1 MRKQVERG
9 RTVEPSPFILTVVVH
24 QPQHD
29 CVLYSWDHA
38 HACLRVTGLYHADAG
53 LPADLAIMKLE
64 ELLDVPVLVL
74 SAHSFPPGTRLDVRV
89 LGAIR
94 ACSAHEERKA
104 SFALDGWFLIA
115 VATIDA
121 ATYSSLEHLPPAQQI
136 ALQSY
141 ILTDGAKEGQPFL
154 EEQED
159 VQRCDADEVARL
171 LRETRVQIKRGKR
184 TQRRSKEWYT
194 PQGEAV
200 SPSWRIIEGLSDALR
215 AQLQQDHLVQGDAPH
230 AQAEHLIRFVPQ
242 RFQEALAELLLDDER
257 LLAFVERPL
266 LRHRTGVLKMQQWRS
281 NAGLFLVTDRQV
293 LWLRDFLSPGKT
305 FLSGGYIA
313 HSAPVERL
321 QQITL
326 LPAGAAPV
334 ELAAYLDSRDSPY
347 LRLVMQVQ
355 SRTGSEHLVIEFPQH
370 AETEK
375 MLARVVDLLQAFL
388 PRAKGSSDR
397 RVRCLPVVDI
407 WQPQGA
413 VAERLRGLGGSVP
426 ATLAQQFER
435 RLAEE
440 VSMAHDACLASAL
453 VPALEDYQSPARLV
467 ALTRHAVL
475 VFEEEITGKRLPGGN
490 RVDQAIRLRWY
501 DLTTLT
507 SAQLRSSL
515 LGSSLSLFLPQ
526 VNKKTEQVVLPFQS
540 PAIAWFRPLFTRLR
554 VALSGPFDQ
563 QQEQIHV

>member
-1 MRKQVERG
+1 MRKQVEHD
-9 RTVEPSPFILTVVVH
+9 RTVKPSPFILNVIIH
-24 QPQHD
+24 QPQRE

-38 HACLRVTGLYHADAG
+38 HACLRVTGLHHADTG
-53 LPADLAIMKLE
+53 LPADLAVMKLE

-74 SAHSFPPGTRLDVRV
+74 TTHSFPPGTRLDVRV

-94 ACSAHEERKA
+94 PCSARAEREA
-104 SFALDGWFLIA
+104 AFALDGWFVVA

-121 ATYSSLEHLPPAQQI
+121 ATYSSLEHLPPAQQL
-136 ALQSY
+136 ALHAY
-141 ILTDGAKEGQPFL
+141 VLTEGAQEGQPFL
-154 EEQED
+154 EEQEG
-159 VQRCDADEVARL
+159 VQRCNADEVAYL

-184 TQRRSKEWYT
+184 TQRRGKEWYT
-194 PQGEAV
+194 PQEEAV
-200 SPSWRIIEGLSDALR
+200 SPSWRIVEGLSDALR
-215 AQLQQDHLVQGDAPH
+215 AQLQQDHPVQGDAPY
-230 AQAEHLIRFVPQ
+230 AQAEYLIRFVPQ
-242 RFQEALAELLLDDER
+242 RFQKALADLLLDDER

-321 QQITL
+321 QRITL
-326 LPAGAAPV
+326 LPAGATPV
-334 ELAAYLDSRDSPY
+334 ELAAYLESRDSPY

-370 AETEK
+370 TETEK

-388 PRAKGSSDR
+388 PRAEGSSDR
-397 RVRCLPVVDI
+397 RVRRLPVVDI

-413 VAERLRGLGGSVP
+413 EAEQLRGLGGSVP
-426 ATLAQQFER
+426 APLAQQFER
-435 RLAEE
+435 RLAQEM
-440 VSMAHDACLASAL
+440 SKARDTCLASAL

-475 VFEEEITGKRLPGGN
+475 VFEEDAKRFPAGN

-501 DLTTLT
+501 DLTALS

-515 LGSSLSLFLPQ
+515 LGSSLSLFLPRA
-526 VNKKTEQVVLPFQS
+526 NKKTEQVVLPFQS

-554 VALSGPFDQ
+554 VVLSGPFDR

>member
-1 MRKQVERG
+1 
-9 RTVEPSPFILTVVVH
+9 
-24 QPQHD
+24 
-29 CVLYSWDHA
+29 
-38 HACLRVTGLYHADAG
+38 
-53 LPADLAIMKLE
+53 
-64 ELLDVPVLVL
+64 
-74 SAHSFPPGTRLDVRV
+74 
-89 LGAIR
+89 
-94 ACSAHEERKA
+94 
-104 SFALDGWFLIA
+104 
-115 VATIDA
+115 
-121 ATYSSLEHLPPAQQI
+121 
-136 ALQSY
+136 
-141 ILTDGAKEGQPFL
+141 
-154 EEQED
+154 
-159 VQRCDADEVARL
+159 
-171 LRETRVQIKRGKR
+171 
-184 TQRRSKEWYT
+184 
-194 PQGEAV
+194 
-200 SPSWRIIEGLSDALR
+200 
-215 AQLQQDHLVQGDAPH
+215 
-230 AQAEHLIRFVPQ
+230 
-242 RFQEALAELLLDDER
+242 LLDDER